1 MHIKRRKIS
10 SLFAAVLIAL
20 NGYAYT
26 DKIPYCNIFFFF
38 HTLFNLRVSEAKRR
52 EMNFGGC
59 GWKNSNL
66 LPTDS
71 EIIS

>member
-26 DKIPYCNIFFFF
+26 DKIPYCNIFFFSYSIPF
-38 HTLFNLRVSEAKRR
+38 ESV
-52 EMNFGGC
+52 
-59 GWKNSNL
+59 
-66 LPTDS
+66 
-71 EIIS
+71 